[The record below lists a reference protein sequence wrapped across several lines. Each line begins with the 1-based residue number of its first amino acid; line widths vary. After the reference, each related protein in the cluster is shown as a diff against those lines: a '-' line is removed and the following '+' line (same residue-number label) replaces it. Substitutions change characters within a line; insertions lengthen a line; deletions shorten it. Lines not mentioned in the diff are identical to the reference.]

1 MVVFGTCTGTYRVT
15 AADARGGEVVNRAG
29 ATAGHGAVR
38 SNRDQARISVEK
50 KPCDD
55 KHCKPKPCHDK
66 HDKKCKP
73 KPKPCHG
80 KNICHVK

>member
-1 MVVFGTCTGTYRVT
+1 MRKAVAGRVVSGRRDESVP
-15 AADARGGEVVNRAG
+15 RAN
-29 ATAGHGAVR
+29 GAVR
-38 SNRDQARISVEK
+38 SNQDRARISVEK

-55 KHCKPKPCHDK
+55 KHDKKCEPKPKPCHDK
-66 HDKKCKP
+66 HDKKRKPKPKP